1 MTRPRLP
8 RRGALALLS
17 CVVLS
22 ACAGLGQPVYTPH
35 TLEGRVLPA
44 DPSAPLAAGSH
55 VSVRLLD
62 VGRAGAPSTVLAEQ
76 IVESPRAFPVRFSL
90 CYDRA
95 ALQGDGRYALDARV
109 FVDGEL
115 RMIGE
120 RALADP
126 AADPPPH
133 PDVVVTALP
142 R

>member
-1 MTRPRLP
+1 MTRLP
-8 RRGALALLS
+8 RRGALALLTS
-17 CVVLS
+17 LALS
-22 ACAGLGQPVYTPH
+22 ACAGLGQQAYTPH
-35 TLEGRVLPA
+35 TLEGRVLQA
-44 DPSAPLAAGSH
+44 GPSAPPAAGSH

-95 ALQGDGRYALDARV
+95 ALQGDGRYAVDARV
-109 FVDGEL
+109 FVGGEL

-120 RALADP
+120 SALADP
-126 AADPPPH
+126 AAEPPPR